1 MSRSREIRGYL
12 VFSNRSEI
20 WQAPR
25 QQRFKHILFT
35 IGEQSIYLATGRFGR
50 FEVLRVSV
58 AVPVGGPQ
66 PIPRVHQRET
76 YMLILCRCGYWRSPT
91 TQHWLHGRSMVPAVS
106 RLDRATK
113 TLLVISAAHNRRHL
127 HYIWNTNMAASLHLG
142 NKSHKDILC
151 LTNLG
156 RGSRCLGNNKNI
168 SYLSID
174 RQLNI
179 RITAWPKLGIHV
191 HANNARE
198 YWE

>member
-76 YMLILCRCGYWRSPT
+76 YTCWFCVGVVTGDRPLHNTDYMDAPWCPRSPVWAMPEMQT
-91 TQHWLHGRSMVPAVS
+91 WPSDKDTFGDICGPQS
-106 RLDRATK
+106 K
-113 TLLVISAAHNRRHL
+113 TP
-127 HYIWNTNMAASLHLG
+127 SLHLKYKYG
-142 NKSHKDILC
+142 C
-151 LTNLG
+151 LT
-156 RGSRCLGNNKNI
+156 S
-168 SYLSID
+168 S
-174 RQLNI
+174 
-179 RITAWPKLGIHV
+179 
-191 HANNARE
+191 
-198 YWE
+198 WE